1 MLKYTVFY
9 HVFSSYEEGRPT
21 GPGKTRCLAV
31 ILLFLNHKAKGWI
44 VCLLAEENHGES
56 PSPIARGDETFFGA
70 FKGWEVGHFSGDL
83 VKDQIFQDRL

>member
-1 MLKYTVFY
+1 
-9 HVFSSYEEGRPT
+9 
-21 GPGKTRCLAV
+21 
-31 ILLFLNHKAKGWI
+31 

-56 PSPIARGDETFFGA
+56 PSPIERGDETFFGA